1 MADPVGHRKRTII
14 SEYDPLIASENEKKC
29 LYLCIWNIKEAGL
42 QAVKKEGSTSYVKT
56 YEKQTLR
63 TDPEQTQLLKSRLRA
78 DTNQTRGQLLR
89 FALVL
94 GCVRSILFFLSAL
107 SLFFRFLIG
116 LIFWNG
122 HTLHLRA
129 AIKWNGRKYGQCN
142 QLKHIWPPSWWLV
155 LERCQV
161 QHCIICICY
170 YRKQKHL
177 YG

>member
-1 MADPVGHRKRTII
+1 MKKMSLLVYLKYKRG
-14 SEYDPLIASENEKKC
+14 
-29 LYLCIWNIKEAGL
+29 GL
-42 QAVKKEGSTSYVKT
+42 TGGKKEGSTSYVKT

-63 TDPEQTQLLKSRLRA
+63 TDPEQTQLLKSSLRA

-94 GCVRSILFFLSAL
+94 GCVRSVLFFLSAL

-129 AIKWNGRKYGQCN
+129 AIKWNGRTYGQCN